1 MSVPVSPERPARPA
15 WRRRIAARLA
25 LAAAWP
31 LVRFPPTRIQRV
43 LALVRR
49 GARPAGA
56 YQVAAARDAVVAV
69 SPRCAAGRGCLPR
82 SLATALLCR
91 MSGAWPTWCTGV
103 RTDPFRAH
111 AWVEAEGAPIG
122 EPEEVS
128 LYHKVITVPA
138 RRRARP
144 SPGP

>member
-1 MSVPVSPERPARPA
+1 MSPDRPGRPAR
-15 WRRRIAARLA
+15 RRRAAARLA

-31 LVRFPPTRIQRV
+31 LVRFSPTRIQRV
-43 LALVRR
+43 LALLRY

-56 YQVAAARDAVVAV
+56 LQAAAARDAVVSV
-69 SPRCAAGRGCLPR
+69 SAKCAAGRGCLLR
-82 SLATALLCR
+82 SLATVLLCR
-91 MSGAWPTWCTGV
+91 MGGAWPTWCTGV

-111 AWVEAEGAPIG
+111 AWVEAEGAPVG

-138 RRRARP
+138 RPRAH
-144 SPGP
+144 